1 MQRYGTYERGYVA
14 GPDTLGKVLGLL
26 GIAAI
31 FTAAGALIGPS
42 LGRGGLLIGF
52 IGSLACAFILPA
64 VRERTPLNYILLFG
78 FGLLEGILL
87 GQILE
92 SYLNAGLGVLVLDAA
107 LATGLVTLI
116 AGGIGYTTKRDLTG
130 MGGIL
135 FIGLIALIVASVVGI
150 FIHLAIFQIAISAI
164 GAVLFSAYLVF
175 DLNRIA
181 NSPQATAGDAIVLAL
196 SVYLDIVNLF
206 LFLLRLLGV
215 LRGNN

>member
-1 MQRYGTYERGYVA
+1 MQRYGTYERGYIA

-31 FTAAGALIGPS
+31 FTAAGALVGPG
-42 LGRGGLLIGF
+42 LGRGGLLISF
-52 IGSLACAFILPA
+52 IGSLACAFILPL

-78 FGLLEGILL
+78 FALLEGILL

-92 SYLNAGLGVLVLDAA
+92 SYIAAGMGVLVLDAA

-130 MGGIL
+130 LGGFL
-135 FIGLIALIVASVVGI
+135 FIGLIALIVASLVGI
-150 FIHLAIFQIAISAI
+150 FVHLAILQIAISAI
-164 GAVLFSAYLVF
+164 GAVLFSAFLVF

-181 NSPQATAGDAIVLAL
+181 NSPQASTGDAIVLAL

-206 LFLLRLLGV
+206 LFLLRLFGI
-215 LRGNN
+215 LRGDD